1 MNPDTNY
8 NSLLDVFSDLI
19 AAKLGARLAG
29 REGGREGGKIQ
40 KRLLSVEQAAAYL
53 GRTKEAVKHLIAAG
67 KLPIVKTDRR
77 VFLDVR
83 DLDAWIEG
91 AKIQ

>member
-1 MNPDTNY
+1 MSPDTNFDA
-8 NSLLDVFSDLI
+8 LLDVFSDLI

-29 REGGREGGKIQ
+29 REGGKMQ
-40 KRLLSVEQAAAYL
+40 KRLLCVEEAAEYL
-53 GRTKEAVKHLIAAG
+53 GRTKEAVQHMIAAG
-67 KLPIVKTDRR
+67 KLPTVKSDRR

-83 DLDAWIEG
+83 DLDQWIER

>member
-1 MNPDTNY
+1 MHPDTNFDA
-8 NSLLDVFSDLI
+8 LLDVFSDLI

-29 REGGREGGKIQ
+29 REGGKMQ
-40 KRLLSVEQAAAYL
+40 KRLLSVEEAAAYL
-53 GRTKEAVKHLIAAG
+53 GRTKEAVQHMIAAS
-67 KLPIVKTDRR
+67 KLPTVKSDRR

-83 DLDAWIEG
+83 DLDQWIER